1 MSVALQEPYNN
12 VPLIYYE
19 SSTYSSVSSLSR
31 FFLALIVLMWV
42 FLLLFAIFRRTVIPV
57 EAMLVVQFAY
67 FGVSAQS

>member
-1 MSVALQEPYNN
+1 MALQEPYNN

-67 FGVSAQS
+67 FGVYAQS